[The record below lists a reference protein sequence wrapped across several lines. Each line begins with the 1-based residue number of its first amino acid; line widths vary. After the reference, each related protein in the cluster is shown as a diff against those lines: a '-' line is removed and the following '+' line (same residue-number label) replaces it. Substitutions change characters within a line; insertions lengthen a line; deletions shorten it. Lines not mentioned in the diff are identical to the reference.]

1 MSSTIGRVL
10 TATMGV
16 LFAIS
21 LMEKWV
27 QERLPDMPEF
37 GQITRVTIQIFNMEM
52 QSSYCL
58 EKNDEKIF
66 LIYFYLCECM
76 WVCVCMNLGMWSPWL
91 PEVSIG
97 FPGAG
102 VIAGCELPA
111 IGVRNQ
117 THCPLSEQTS
127 SLFYS
132 TISPPPKV
140 HPK

>member
-1 MSSTIGRVL
+1 MD
-10 TATMGV
+10 V

-27 QERLPDMPEF
+27 QERLPDMFEF
-37 GQITRVTIQIFNMEM
+37 GQIMRVTIQIFNMEM

-58 EKNDEKIF
+58 EKNDKNIF

-111 IGVRNQ
+111 TGVRNQ
-117 THCPLSEQTS
+117 THCPL
-127 SLFYS
+127 
-132 TISPPPKV
+132 
-140 HPK
+140 